1 MQEQCFVYIPFEQF
15 PVGSLL
21 CSALLCPA
29 APYSAMHFSRGNI
42 HFLLSVSAA
51 TSLVGV
57 LQNDPKKMIPFFGRE
72 RAICEVRD

>member
-1 MQEQCFVYIPFEQF
+1 MQERCFVYIPFEQF

-51 TSLVGV
+51 TSLVSV
-57 LQNDPKKMIPFFGRE
+57 LENDPKKMLHFFGRE
-72 RAICEVRD
+72 RVIWEVRT

>member
-72 RAICEVRD
+72 RAICEVRI